1 MKDFLKFTFATVVGL
16 TIFCCIGGFFMT
28 VWLVSMIALASS
40 SSSSTT
46 VAQEHSVYVLSLSGS
61 VVDNATDDYSSYLQ
75 MLRDPDADQP
85 IGLNDI
91 IDNIKKAKE
100 NENIDGIYLRGGE
113 LACGYAIKKSI
124 RDALLDFKE
133 SGKFIIA
140 YAENYGQGS
149 YYLASVADK
158 VYLNSNGSLDWCGM
172 AANVMFYSRLMEK
185 VGVEMQVFKVGTF
198 KSAVEPFI
206 RTSMSEPNK
215 LQYKEMIDG
224 MWSVVREET
233 GASRA
238 KDISTLNEYADR
250 FLGLTAPEELVE
262 LGMVDSLIYM
272 QDIKTILTKL
282 TGTEDYHLL
291 HHSDMLSLAQK
302 SENKSKNEI
311 AILYA
316 EGDIND
322 SGNDGI
328 VGKKIVR
335 EINKL
340 AKDDDVKAV
349 VLRVNSPG
357 GSAMASEQIWHALT
371 LLKEKKPLI
380 VSMGDYAASGGYY
393 ISCVADSIFAS
404 PLTLTGSIG
413 IFGLIPNVKKL
424 TDKVGLDIDGIGT
437 NTNSLFQANATY
449 KGLNAEQQRM
459 MQAEINRGYELFVK
473 RCADGRRMTIE
484 QIKAIA
490 EGRVWTGTAGVKI
503 GLVDKIGDVND
514 AVLAAARKAGIENDY
529 KVSTYSEKED
539 IFTQIMNK
547 LQGTDNEE
555 RALIRKIKQ
564 LKQLSERPQIMARM
578 PYEVEI
584 Q

>member
-16 TIFCCIGGFFMT
+16 IIFSCISGFFMT
-28 VWLVSMIALASS
+28 IWLVSAIALASS
-40 SSSSTT
+40 GSSST
-46 VAQEHSVYVLSLSGS
+46 VAKEHSVYVLDMSGS

-75 MLRDPDADQP
+75 MLRNPDADQP
-85 IGLNDI
+85 LGLNDI
-91 IDNIKKAKE
+91 INNIKKAKE
-100 NENIDGIYLRGGE
+100 NENIAGIYLRGGSLE
-113 LACGYAIKKSI
+113 CGYALKKAI

-158 VYLNSNGSLDWCGM
+158 VYLNSNGSVDWCGM

-185 VGVEMQVFKVGTF
+185 IGVEMQVFKVGTF

-224 MWSVVREET
+224 MWANILAET
-233 GASRA
+233 SLSRN
-238 KDISTLNEYADR
+238 IEVSTLNLYADK
-250 FLGLTAPEELVE
+250 FLSLSAPTELVE
-262 LGMVDSLIYM
+262 MGMVDSLIYI
-272 QDIKTILTKL
+272 QDIKPILTNL
-282 TGTEDYHLL
+282 TGTDKYHLM
-291 HHSDMLSLAQK
+291 HHSDMLSLADK
-302 SENKSKNEI
+302 NENKSKNEI

-322 SGNDGI
+322 SGSDGI

-340 AKDDDVKAV
+340 AKDDNVKAV

-357 GSAMASEQIWHALT
+357 GSAMASEQIWHALS
-371 LLKEKKPLI
+371 LLKEKKPLV

-393 ISCVADSIFAS
+393 ISCIADSIFAS

-437 NTNSLFQANATY
+437 NTHSLFNADATY
-449 KGLNAEQQRM
+449 KGLNAEQKRM

-473 RCADGRRMTIE
+473 RCADGRGMSVDA
-484 QIKAIA
+484 IKAIA
-490 EGRVWTGTAGVKI
+490 EGRVWTGNAAVQN
-503 GLVDKIGDVND
+503 GLVDRLGDIKD
-514 AVLAAARKAGIENDY
+514 AVLAAARKAGIEDDY
-529 KVSTYSEKED
+529 KVSEYSEKED

-547 LQGTDNEE
+547 LSGADNEE
-555 RALIRKIKQ
+555 RILIRQIKQ
-564 LKQLSERPQIMARM
+564 LKQLTERPQIMARM
-578 PYEVEI
+578 PYEIEI

>member
-1 MKDFLKFTFATVVGL
+1 
-16 TIFCCIGGFFMT
+16 
-28 VWLVSMIALASS
+28 
-40 SSSSTT
+40 
-46 VAQEHSVYVLSLSGS
+46 
-61 VVDNATDDYSSYLQ
+61 
-75 MLRDPDADQP
+75 
-85 IGLNDI
+85 
-91 IDNIKKAKE
+91 
-100 NENIDGIYLRGGE
+100 
-113 LACGYAIKKSI
+113 
-124 RDALLDFKE
+124 
-133 SGKFIIA
+133 
-140 YAENYGQGS
+140 
-149 YYLASVADK
+149 
-158 VYLNSNGSLDWCGM
+158 
-172 AANVMFYSRLMEK
+172 
-185 VGVEMQVFKVGTF
+185 
-198 KSAVEPFI
+198 
-206 RTSMSEPNK
+206 
-215 LQYKEMIDG
+215 
-224 MWSVVREET
+224 
-233 GASRA
+233 
-238 KDISTLNEYADR
+238 
-250 FLGLTAPEELVE
+250 
-262 LGMVDSLIYM
+262 
-272 QDIKTILTKL
+272 
-282 TGTEDYHLL
+282 
-291 HHSDMLSLAQK
+291 
-302 SENKSKNEI
+302 
-311 AILYA
+311 
-316 EGDIND
+316 
-322 SGNDGI
+322 
-328 VGKKIVR
+328 
-335 EINKL
+335 
-340 AKDDDVKAV
+340 
-349 VLRVNSPG
+349 
-357 GSAMASEQIWHALT
+357 
-371 LLKEKKPLI
+371 
-380 VSMGDYAASGGYY
+380 MGDYAASGGYY

-490 EGRVWTGTAGVKI
+490 EGRVWTGTAGVRI